1 MGTEVSLIIN
11 GQKVCALA
19 GVSILEAA
27 DSAGIYIPRLCYH
40 PELPPGPGTR
50 ANDVVYR
57 HGQITNDKS
66 EDGTYDGCR
75 ICYVEIEGLG
85 TCLSCNTVVAEG
97 LVIQTNTAAVRELR
111 RDNLARILAH
121 HPHAC
126 LNCAEHDGC
135 NRELCTMGVNED
147 CRCCDR
153 FDDCEFKAVCQ
164 NVTIKD
170 DVSQYAFRNIPLVTT
185 PFFSYD
191 ANRCIGCTRCVRI
204 CEKLQNKRVIGFA
217 LHNNEVAVGTK
228 SSSHSESGCAFCGGC
243 VAVCPAGAMAEKGV
257 AWKKKAELKLA
268 KVTLP
273 PEDMCELSGETVAKI
288 PETSGVFI
296 LYNSVREI
304 MYICGTSNL
313 RRELKE
319 RYASLESAKFFSY
332 EEYGMYSM
340 RENELLQKF
349 LKKHGRLPE
358 VNDEIADL
366 Y

>member
-1 MGTEVSLIIN
+1 MGTEVSLTIN
-11 GQKVCALA
+11 GQNIRVLE
-19 GVSILEAA
+19 GTSILEAT

-40 PELPPGPGTR
+40 PDLPPGPGTS
-50 ANDVVYR
+50 ADAVVYR
-57 HGQITNDKS
+57 HGQIATDRS
-66 EDGTYDGCR
+66 ENGIYDGCG

-85 TCLSCNTVVAEG
+85 TCLSCNTTVADG
-97 LVIQTNTAAVRELR
+97 MIIQTDTEAVRELR

-135 NRELCTMGVNED
+135 NRELCTMGVDED

-164 NVTIKD
+164 YVTIKG
-170 DVSQYAFRNIPLVTT
+170 DVAQYSFRNIPLVTT
-185 PFFSYD
+185 PFFTYD

-204 CEKLQNKRVIGFA
+204 CEKLQNKRVIGFTI
-217 LHNNEVAVGTK
+217 HNNEIVVGTK

-243 VAVCPAGAMAEKGV
+243 VTVCPAGAMAEKGV

-273 PEDMCELSGETVAKI
+273 PEDMSELIDNNIEKV
-288 PETSGVFI
+288 PETSGVFV
-296 LYNSVREI
+296 LYNDMKETI
-304 MYICGTSNL
+304 LICGTSNL
-313 RRELKE
+313 RWDLKE
-319 RYASLESAKFFSY
+319 QYASLANAKFFSF

-349 LKKHGRLPE
+349 LKKNGRLPE

>member
-11 GQKVCALA
+11 GQNVRVLE
-19 GVSILEAA
+19 GVSILDAA
-27 DSAGIYIPRLCYH
+27 DSAQIYIPRLCHH
-40 PELPPGPGTR
+40 PDLPPGPGTK
-50 ANDVVYR
+50 ADAVVYR
-57 HGQITNDKS
+57 HGQIATDKA
-66 EDGTYDGCR
+66 EQGVYDGCR
-75 ICYVEIEGLG
+75 ICYVEIEGQG
-85 TCLSCNTVVAEG
+85 TCLSCNIKVADGMVVH
-97 LVIQTNTAAVRELR
+97 TDTATVRELR
-111 RDNLARILAH
+111 RDSLARILAY

-135 NRELCTMGVNED
+135 NRELCTMGVDED

-164 NVTIKD
+164 SVTIKD
-170 DVSQYAFRNIPLVTT
+170 DVSQYSFRNIPLVTT
-185 PFFSYD
+185 PFFTYD

-217 LHNNEVAVGTK
+217 LHNNEVVVGTK

-243 VAVCPAGAMAEKGV
+243 VTVCPAGAMAEKGV
-257 AWKKKAELKLA
+257 AWKKKAELKLT

-273 PEDMCELSGETVAKI
+273 PEDMHELTEDSITKV
-288 PETSGVFI
+288 PETGGVFVV
-296 LYNSVREI
+296 YNNAKETI
-304 MYICGTSNL
+304 YICGTSDL
-313 RRELKE
+313 RRDLKE
-319 RYASLESAKFFSY
+319 KYASLDNAQFFSF

-349 LKKHGRLPE
+349 LKKYERLPE

>member
-11 GQKVCALA
+11 GQNVRALK

-27 DSAGIYIPRLCYH
+27 DSAGIYIPRLCHH

-50 ANDVVYR
+50 ADAVVYR
-57 HGQITNDKS
+57 HGQITTDGS
-66 EDGTYDGCR
+66 EHGVYDGCR
-75 ICYVEIEGLG
+75 ICYVEIEGQG
-85 TCLSCNTVVAEG
+85 TSLSCCTNVTDG
-97 LVIQTNTAAVRELR
+97 LVIHTDTIAVRELR
-111 RDNLARILAH
+111 RDNIARILAH

-135 NRELCTMGVNED
+135 SRDLCTMGVNED

-153 FDDCEFKAVCQ
+153 FDDCEFKAVCRY
-164 NVTIKD
+164 VTIKD
-170 DVSQYAFRNIPLVTT
+170 DVSQYSFRNIPLVTT
-185 PFFSYD
+185 PFFTYD
-191 ANRCIGCTRCVRI
+191 ANRCIGCTRCVRV
-204 CEKLQNKRVIGFA
+204 CEKLQNKRVIGFTI
-217 LHNNEVAVGTK
+217 HNEIVVGTK
-228 SSSHSESGCAFCGGC
+228 SSSHRESGCAFCGGC
-243 VAVCPAGAMAEKGV
+243 VSVCPAGAMAEKGV
-257 AWKKKAELKLA
+257 TWKKKAELKLA

-273 PEDMCELSGETVAKI
+273 PENMNELIDDYIEKV

-296 LYNSVREI
+296 LYNEFKETI
-304 MYICGTSNL
+304 LICGTSSL
-313 RRELKE
+313 QKDLKE
-319 RYASLESAKFFSY
+319 KYASLDNAKFFSF

-349 LKKHGRLPE
+349 LKKYERLPE